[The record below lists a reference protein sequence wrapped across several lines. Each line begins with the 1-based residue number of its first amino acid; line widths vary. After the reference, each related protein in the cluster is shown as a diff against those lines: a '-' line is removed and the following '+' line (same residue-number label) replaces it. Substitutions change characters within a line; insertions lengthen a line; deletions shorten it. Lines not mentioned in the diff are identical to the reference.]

1 MPSLSLLATY
11 RRSPLLQTTIQAC
24 LINILANI
32 LAQVIEYQ
40 KIQKALQASSNS
52 HDSLEHLATSD
63 VVMHHH
69 GGILGSYHDNGWAAM
84 SGWSGWSGK
93 GFVIDKV
100 RVLQF
105 VIWTIMSV
113 PPNFKWQQALERRFP
128 AWQVEEVGEKEK
140 VLPVVE
146 NGEVSVKDPKR
157 PMITDIL

>member
-1 MPSLSLLATY
+1 MPSLSILTTY
-11 RRSPLLQTTIQAC
+11 RRSPLLQTTLQAC
-24 LINILANI
+24 FINILANI

-40 KIQKALQASSNS
+40 KIQKALLASSNS

-69 GGILGSYHDNGWAAM
+69 GGVVGTLG
-84 SGWSGWSGK
+84 GWSAMGWGGK

-105 VIWTIMSV
+105 VIWTLMSV

-128 AWQVEEVGEKEK
+128 AYYVEGVEEKEK
-140 VLPVVE
+140 ILPVLE
-146 NGEVSVKDPKR
+146 SGEVSFGRSIVWWSVL
-157 PMITDIL
+157 MSCQGGF

>member
-1 MPSLSLLATY
+1 
-11 RRSPLLQTTIQAC
+11 
-24 LINILANI
+24 
-32 LAQVIEYQ
+32 
-40 KIQKALQASSNS
+40 
-52 HDSLEHLATSD
+52 
-63 VVMHHH
+63 
-69 GGILGSYHDNGWAAM
+69 M

-105 VIWTIMSV
+105 VIWTILSV

-146 NGEVSVKDPKR
+146 NGEVSLIDVEGAMSAKFLQG
-157 PMITDIL
+157 T